1 MNAIVKHGF
10 DSEQVK
16 LIKQT
21 IMAGKDPSD
30 AELALFG
37 MVCRKSGLDP
47 FAKQV
52 FAIQRGGKWSFDI
65 SIDGYRAIADR
76 TGLYAGSDEPL
87 YDEGLELYEFEQ
99 SSRPVPTICKVVVW
113 KIVQGTRCPFVGVAK
128 YSEFNSNSPLWK
140 KMPCQMLAVAAERQ
154 ALRKAFPQCVSV
166 ESAVGDVV
174 EAVDVTADEQW
185 RVDGYQ
191 WGISQGVSPETAAEI
206 AKVAKDKKDLAQ
218 RLKSAIPEAVEV
230 ATLQRQS

>member
-1 MNAIVKHGF
+1 MNNAIVKHGF
-10 DSEQVK
+10 NQEQVK
-16 LIKQT
+16 LIKST

-76 TGLYAGSDEPL
+76 TGQYAGSDEPT

-99 SSRPVPTICKVVVW
+99 SGRSLPTVCKVTVW
-113 KIVQGTRCPFVGVAK
+113 KMVQGNRCPFVGVAK
-128 YSEFNSNSPLWK
+128 YGEFNSNSPLWK
-140 KMPCQMLAVAAERQ
+140 KMPCQMLSVAAERQ
-154 ALRKAFPQCVSV
+154 ALRKAFPQCVAV
-166 ESAVGDVV
+166 ENAVGDVV
-174 EAVDVTADEQW
+174 EAVDVVPDEQW
-185 RVDGYQ
+185 RIDGYQ
-191 WGISQGVSPETAAEI
+191 WGIGQGVDPNEAREI
-206 AKVAKDKKDLAQ
+206 CNVAKDKADLAQ
-218 RLKSAIPEAVEV
+218 RLKSAIPVAEV
-230 ATLQRQS
+230 ANI